1 MCWFSAHHAER
12 ILQAEAGQ
20 RLVIRKVHG
29 RSWAV
34 QESDLDTPRPTPVCL
49 VDRTRVLFRFSDLE
63 QAHFAFAP
71 ETEAVFRISTNPQ
84 RDVFQFSDGREA
96 DVDTLPVNL
105 RFDVL
110 EIPGKEE
117 LSAILKDHRV
127 QRDGSSILIGM
138 GGAPLEPLPS
148 GNSI

>member
-1 MCWFSAHHAER
+1 M
-12 ILQAEAGQ
+12 LTDAGY
-20 RLVIRKVHG
+20 
-29 RSWAV
+29 
-34 QESDLDTPRPTPVCL
+34 
-49 VDRTRVLFRFSDLE
+49 
-63 QAHFAFAP
+63 AP
-71 ETEAVFRISTNPQ
+71 
-84 RDVFQFSDGREA
+84 D
-96 DVDTLPVNL
+96 DTLPVNL